1 MVDEAGAAC
10 AFEPALAPADEGH
23 RLALALTDALM
34 TRPGAMP
41 DELVTGLRA
50 RFSAEQLVELTL
62 KVMKFNIQKA
72 MVALGTDVEATPEM
86 AARFP
91 WAAEAGF
98 VTA

>member
-1 MVDEAGAAC
+1 MVDDTGVAC
-10 AFEPALAPADEGH
+10 AFEPTPAPPDEGH

-41 DELVTGLRA
+41 DDLVARLRA
-50 RFSAEQLVELTL
+50 WFTAEQLVELTL

-72 MVALGTDVEATPEM
+72 MVALGTDVPATPEM
-86 AARFP
+86 AARYP
-91 WAAEAGF
+91 WSAEAGF